1 MHEYIKGRGRER
13 ERERERGVEEGRE
26 GGREREGELRE
37 KTVYTSIAH
46 SKLSPLADIITSSRY
61 PYIITN
67 ATIPLKNKKIIPV
80 VIGTL
85 GTLQES
91 TKRL

>member
-13 ERERERGVEEGRE
+13 GRRGWRRGERE

-85 GTLQES
+85 GTLQEN